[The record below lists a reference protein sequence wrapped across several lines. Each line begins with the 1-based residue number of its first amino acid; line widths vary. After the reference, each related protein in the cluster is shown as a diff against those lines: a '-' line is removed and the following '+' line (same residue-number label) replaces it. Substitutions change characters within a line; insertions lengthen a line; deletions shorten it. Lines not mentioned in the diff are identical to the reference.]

1 MSEINFFSED
11 TDFYFKEADRATEWL
26 QLIGRKYSK
35 EIGNLSIIF
44 CSDTYLHQ
52 INVDYLQHDDFTDI
66 ITFPYEEKEIDVVSG
81 DIFIS
86 VDRVKENATEY
97 EVSMEKEL
105 KRVIAHG
112 LLHLCGYKDKTQV
125 EKTIMREQE
134 DQAIRLWNEIT

>member
-11 TDFYFKEADRATEWL
+11 TDFSFHEADRATEWL
-26 QLIGRKYSK
+26 LLIGRKYKK

-52 INVDYLQHDDFTDI
+52 INVDYLQHDDLTDI

-86 VDRVKENATEY
+86 VERVRENAAVY

-105 KRVIAHG
+105 KRVMAHG
-112 LLHLCGYKDKTQV
+112 LLHLCGYKDKTHE
-125 EKTIMREQE
+125 EKTIMRHQE
-134 DQAIRLWNEIT
+134 DQAIKLWDEIT